1 MTELFPSPQVFELPL
16 SKGRDL
22 YCEFVYEP
30 LVVDV
35 DGNPVLLN
43 GQPQYVAADYP
54 AGATVTLTI
63 DADTPVSGSAV
74 ITGDTA
80 VVLIDHT
87 EVDAIPAGTGTPAK
101 GKLWRLGITYTSGV
115 DDVLANGK
123 TIRKDGAA

>member
-16 SKGRDL
+16 TKGRDL

-30 LVVDV
+30 LVVD
-35 DGNPVLLN
+35 GNGDPVLLN
-43 GQPQYVAADYP
+43 GQPQYARADYP
-54 AGATVTLTI
+54 AGATVTMTI
-63 DADTPVSGSAV
+63 DTDEPVTGTAE

-80 VVLIDHT
+80 VVLIDHLA
-87 EVDAIPAGTGTPAK
+87 VDAVK